1 MSEEIG
7 LPELKLH
14 QIEEICR
21 IAEEAARRYI
31 LSKVSFRRIADL
43 NIIIDVSVAGPVT
56 VNVDIDATLSPLKA
70 EVDVAQITEE
80 ASRKALEAAEEKL
93 REFAACKSKK

>member
-1 MSEEIG
+1 MFEEIG

-14 QIEEICR
+14 QIEEVCK

-31 LSKVSFRRIADL
+31 LSTVSFRRIADL
-43 NIIIDVSVAGPVT
+43 NIIIDVSVTGPVT
-56 VNVDIDATLSPLKA
+56 VKVDIDATLSPLEV
-70 EVDVAQITEE
+70 EVDVTQIIRE
-80 ASRKALEAAEEKL
+80 ASRKALEAAEGKL

>member
-1 MSEEIG
+1 MFEEIG

-14 QIEEICR
+14 QIEEVCKV
-21 IAEEAARRYI
+21 AEEAARRYI

-43 NIIIDVSVAGPVT
+43 NITIDISVAGPVT
-56 VNVDIDATLSPLKA
+56 INVDIDATLSPLEA
-70 EVDVAQITEE
+70 GVDVGQITRE
-80 ASRKALEAAEEKL
+80 ASEKALEAAEGKL

>member
-1 MSEEIG
+1 MSEEID

-56 VNVDIDATLSPLKA
+56 VNVDIDATL
-70 EVDVAQITEE
+70 
-80 ASRKALEAAEEKL
+80 
-93 REFAACKSKK
+93 